1 MATSVGA
8 AFFHMAFSDCNRCF
22 SLYKR
27 ADTLFSPDLRQENAK
42 VVNGMSRNILS
53 ASVSMLLDYGRLH
66 SHATRLGVLDIGSNT
81 VHMLIVDAAPGPDL
95 SLRRALKAPF
105 A

>member
-8 AFFHMAFSDCNRCF
+8 AFSYGFSVIAIVVF

-27 ADTLFSPDLRQENAK
+27 GGHPFSPDLRQENAK

-53 ASVSMLLDYGRLH
+53 ASVSMLLDYGQFAFAC
-66 SHATRLGVLDIGSNT
+66 HATR
-81 VHMLIVDAAPGPDL
+81 
-95 SLRRALKAPF
+95 RA
-105 A
+105 

>member
-8 AFFHMAFSDCNRCF
+8 AFFIWLFSDCNRCF

-27 ADTLFSPDLRQENAK
+27 GGHPFPPDLRQENAK

-53 ASVSMLLDYGRLH
+53 VSVSMLLDYGQFAFAC
-66 SHATRLGVLDIGSNT
+66 HATR
-81 VHMLIVDAAPGPDL
+81 
-95 SLRRALKAPF
+95 RA
-105 A
+105 